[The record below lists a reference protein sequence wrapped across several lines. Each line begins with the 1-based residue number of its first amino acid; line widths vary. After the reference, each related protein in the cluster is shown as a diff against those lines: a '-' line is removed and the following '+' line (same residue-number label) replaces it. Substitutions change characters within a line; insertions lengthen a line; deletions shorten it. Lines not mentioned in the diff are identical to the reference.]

1 MRNKNE
7 NPKVKNKMYDFTKC
21 REEEFIGVFVESDL
35 SKTVANYIYQHTSDI
50 ESAEF
55 ARELYHKGKVKMDE
69 KARDMMIENIGKSK
83 LIISV
88 KDAVIRLLKEQ

>member
-1 MRNKNE
+1 MTTQGGNL
-7 NPKVKNKMYDFTKC
+7 KVKKKVYDFTKC

-55 ARELYHKGKVKMDE
+55 ARELYHNGKVEMDE
-69 KARDMMIENIGKSK
+69 QAVITMRENIKNSK
-83 LIISV
+83 LVISV
-88 KDAVIRLLKEQ
+88 KNAVLELLKD

>member
-1 MRNKNE
+1 MMSKKDE
-7 NPKVKNKMYDFTKC
+7 TTQVKTKVYDFTKC
-21 REEEFIGVFVESDL
+21 REEQLIGVFVESDL

-69 KARDMMIENIGKSK
+69 KKRDIMRENIKNSM
-83 LIISV
+83 LVISV
-88 KDAVIRLLKEQ
+88 KNAVLELLKD